1 MMSVNSTVGLLLS
14 LKTGGEV
21 ADASALNSCSGDEL
35 CNVSIRCDVCKECDE
50 GVGIE
55 SPKKAVGKSGV
66 SGVNQYMIAGHIC

>member
-21 ADASALNSCSGDEL
+21 ADASALNSCSGEL
-35 CNVSIRCDVCKECDE
+35 CNVSIRCDVCRECDE

-55 SPKKAVGKSGV
+55 SPKKAVRKLGV
-66 SGVNQYMIAGHIC
+66 GVVNQYMVAGHMC